1 MPYNQYEHVH
11 KEGSY
16 MPKLIE
22 NAKELILETAEKL
35 LFQVG
40 YKGFKIREIASRCGI
55 ASGTIFN
62 YFASKEMLITAI
74 MARDWDN
81 LLAEI
86 KRECDLATD
95 MAAAVSVI
103 YKGIKSFVQKY
114 ESILMD
120 YPGNIIGQ
128 FRKHHVAVRQ
138 QITDILSILLVRLN
152 RSEPLPVVSIFAEAV
167 LASSVQED
175 IDLQA
180 LLQFTL
186 KIFPPAVE

>member
-1 MPYNQYEHVH
+1 
-11 KEGSY
+11 
-16 MPKLIE
+16 
-22 NAKELILETAEKL
+22 
-35 LFQVG
+35 
-40 YKGFKIREIASRCGI
+40 
-55 ASGTIFN
+55 
-62 YFASKEMLITAI
+62 MLITAI

-81 LLAEI
+81 QFANI

-95 MAAAVSVI
+95 MAAAISII

-128 FRKHHVAVRQ
+128 FRKHHMTVRQ
-138 QITDILSILLVRLN
+138 QVTDILNNLLVRLN
-152 RSEPLPVVSIFAEAV
+152 RKEPLPVVSIFAEAV

-180 LLQFTL
+180 LLQFTS
-186 KIFPPAVE
+186 KVFPPEVE